1 MATTEAIPIID
12 VWGMP
17 NPREVGQAWMNDPF
31 FQHSMRHV
39 FKRPE
44 IFEGWSME
52 SMIAEMDR
60 NNIKKVILSA
70 VVEHKTFISNELI
83 ADCVQKWPDRFIGAC
98 CLNPREGLKAVKEF
112 QMWVKEYG
120 FRNIKLLPY
129 SYELPPSDRIWYPL
143 YTKAAELDIPV
154 TVQVGHTGPL
164 FPSWVGRPMYL
175 DQVALMFPEL
185 VLIGA
190 HIGWPWTN
198 EMIALAFKFPNV
210 YIETSAW
217 SPKRFDKD
225 FFHFA
230 NSWGQDKCMAASD
243 YPMFGYDRWAGECQ
257 ELVMKPAA
265 KRKFLYENAAKVFK
279 ITL

>member
-1 MATTEAIPIID
+1 MAKSEAVPIID

-17 NPREVGQAWMNDPF
+17 NPREVGQAWKNDPY
-31 FQHSMRHV
+31 FQHSMNHV

-44 IFEGWSME
+44 IFDGWPME
-52 SMIAEMDR
+52 QMIEEMDR

-70 VVEHKTFISNELI
+70 VVEHKTYIPNELI
-83 ADCVQKWPDRFIGAC
+83 ADCVQKWPDRFIGSC
-98 CLNPREGLKAVKEF
+98 CVNPLKGLKAVKEF
-112 QMWVKEYG
+112 EMWVKEYG

-129 SYELPPSDRIWYPL
+129 SFELPPSDRIWYPI
-143 YTKAAELDIPV
+143 YTKAAELGVPV
-154 TVQVGHTGPL
+154 SVQVGHTGPL

-185 VLIGA
+185 TIIGA
-190 HIGWPWTN
+190 HIGWPWTM

-217 SPKRFDKD
+217 SPRRFDKD

-257 ELVMKPAA
+257 ELEMKPAA
-265 KRKFLYENAAKVFK
+265 KRKFLYENAARVFK
-279 ITL
+279 IDL